1 MPSFTDLTGLFG
13 IAWGIAA
20 LCLLCG
26 QSALSPWSPARRLSL
41 LGLVCTLLLAP
52 MNGVPIA
59 VYVRGMVGDL
69 SITTLLA
76 LAYAT
81 GRSLGYFPPLDTQ
94 RRKVSLQLLAVIACV
109 FYPLALGMTLY
120 DPYRWGYG
128 EPWFL
133 LLLFCLALICVLR
146 WPLVALSIN
155 LAVLAWVVGWYESS
169 NLWDYLL
176 DPMLSIYALF
186 ALVRWSKA
194 SAR

>member
-76 LAYAT
+76 LAYAV